1 MIGLKMKWRHWYKME
16 TTIEQRLSEQFK
28 QQSTAGNGHSHL
40 PIYQLKKR
48 AFETFLQKGLPDS
61 RDEAWKY
68 TYLKKYLQEETENLS
83 KNTYIYDLELFK
95 SNYLNKKDKYIYW
108 VLIDGKLDVSLSDCS
123 PINGLEFNTLHSE
136 SAAQNIELPENAL
149 ELIAF
154 SLAKEHLTLHIDK
167 IFDSNKSI
175 QIIDI
180 QTNKSNELNNS
191 FINILINSEAICNI
205 IYRPITTNEYESKL
219 NSFINIELKNN
230 SICNF
235 TSIQNVNN
243 KSYLI
248 ENKLIKQS
256 KGSIFTNNQIALSG
270 GLLRNN
276 LYAVHVEQHCETN
289 LYGLTCIAQQD
300 HVDHNTVVDHA
311 QPNCVSNELYKGI
324 YDEKSTGIFNG
335 KIIVRKDAQKT
346 NAFQSS
352 KNILVSDEATV
363 NARPQLEIFADD
375 VKCSHGCTSAQID
388 EKELF
393 YLQSRGISP
402 TLGKSM
408 LMYAFAEDAL
418 QGIKNSDLKAEIEQT
433 IASKLGLEW

>member
-1 MIGLKMKWRHWYKME
+1 ME

-28 QQSTAGNGHSHL
+28 QQSTAWNGHSNL
-40 PIYQLKKR
+40 PIYQLKKQ
-48 AFETFLQKGLPDS
+48 AFETFLQKGLPDGK
-61 RDEAWKY
+61 DEAWKY
-68 TYLKKYLQEETENLS
+68 TYLKKYLLEETNSLS
-83 KNTYIYDLELFK
+83 NGIYNIDLELFK
-95 SNYLNKKDKYIYW
+95 SNYINKKDKYIYC
-108 VLIDGKLDVSLSDCS
+108 VLIDGQLNLSLSDTS
-123 PINGLEFNTLHSE
+123 LVKGLKFSTLNADNPLTHI
-136 SAAQNIELPENAL
+136 QLPKNAL

-154 SLAKEHLTLHIDK
+154 GLANEHLTFEIDK
-167 IFDSNKSI
+167 SFDSNKNI

-191 FINILINSEAICNI
+191 FVNIFINNEAQCNI
-205 IYRPITTNEYESKL
+205 IYRPITIDLNHQKL
-219 NSFINIELKNN
+219 NTFIHINLKNK

-235 TSIQNVNN
+235 TSIQNVNK

-248 ENKLIKQS
+248 ENKSIKQFS
-256 KGSIFTNNQIALSG
+256 GSIFTNNQISLSG

-276 LYAVHVEQHCETN
+276 LYVVHQEQHCETN

-311 QPNCVSNELYKGI
+311 QPNCFSNELYKGI

-418 QGIKNSDLKAEIEQT
+418 QGIKNIDLKAEIEHT
-433 IASKLGLEW
+433 IESKLGLEW

>member
-1 MIGLKMKWRHWYKME
+1 MHQQCKHSCGKE
-16 TTIEQRLSEQFK
+16 T
-28 QQSTAGNGHSHL
+28 HS
-40 PIYQLKKR
+40 
-48 AFETFLQKGLPDS
+48 
-61 RDEAWKY
+61 
-68 TYLKKYLQEETENLS
+68 
-83 KNTYIYDLELFK
+83 
-95 SNYLNKKDKYIYW
+95 
-108 VLIDGKLDVSLSDCS
+108 
-123 PINGLEFNTLHSE
+123 
-136 SAAQNIELPENAL
+136 
-149 ELIAF
+149 
-154 SLAKEHLTLHIDK
+154 
-167 IFDSNKSI
+167 
-175 QIIDI
+175 
-180 QTNKSNELNNS
+180 
-191 FINILINSEAICNI
+191 
-205 IYRPITTNEYESKL
+205 
-219 NSFINIELKNN
+219 
-230 SICNF
+230 
-235 TSIQNVNN
+235 
-243 KSYLI
+243 
-248 ENKLIKQS
+248 
-256 KGSIFTNNQIALSG
+256 
-270 GLLRNN
+270 
-276 LYAVHVEQHCETN
+276 
-289 LYGLTCIAQQD
+289 QD